1 MSKRQPKK
9 KSQAPEPEIDSLFIG
24 PPGGEINK
32 EAALRRGP
40 VATGQNAR
48 FTQSQNEAGGVTNK
62 LQFEL
67 TLKDALLFT
76 LSLWAMDK
84 ERPEIVR
91 EEANEAYSYLKE
103 YLLDLVLVNFSA
115 KNVMEGTA
123 QTKFSI
129 AGEEGEDE
137 QRRVKQTERYLNR
150 PVVIYALLHLYGQ
163 LEEFIRLENEV
174 YEISGQKAFNEETY
188 TPEDMDAWLR
198 EPDASDLTSDLPTY
212 PTPVN
217 GLPKNKG
224 GRPQKEPPSYTGSIR
239 IGGHF
244 IDQRLPKS
252 QKKKKPGGRPKKE
265 GGPTLFDELQ
275 KSTREKILNE
285 KVDIEQVNRKGDGIT
300 LTPSEWK
307 LITVIW
313 ELVHLKS
320 ANTREPGK
328 QDFYAGNGER
338 EVMSYGEATIKTV
351 RLSATL
357 YEITERYAAGKRVGG
372 KDIENVRKM
381 LIELADNPEKRHLIR
396 YTRVTKNDKGGK
408 TRYEVE
414 RWAPLLTLD
423 KIRRTEYDANDV
435 ETSKR
440 EEAVIQLNPVLY
452 DQIESKYIERPVNL
466 AARVEAAYG
475 GARMPEAV
483 NLLVDYLSRF
493 CSSKVYEPSINLTTL
508 YETIAPTYFRE
519 GRRALIKKQLEE
531 AVRVCQGIGLLI
543 EYKTVGAGSRE
554 KAIFSLNKDWVK
566 EPKEG

>member
-40 VATGQNAR
+40 VVTSQNAQ
-48 FTQSQNEAGGVTNK
+48 FTQGQNEAGEVTNS

-84 ERPEIVR
+84 EKPERAR
-91 EEANEAYSYLKE
+91 EEANEAYSYLRE
-103 YLLDLVLVNFSA
+103 YLLDLKLVNFSA
-115 KNVMEGTA
+115 KTVITGTA
-123 QTKFSI
+123 QTKFST
-129 AGEEGEDE
+129 AGDEGEDE
-137 QRRVKQTERYLNR
+137 QNRVKQTERYLNR

-163 LEEFIRLENEV
+163 LEEFLRLQNEE
-174 YEISGQKAFNEETY
+174 YELSGQKAFNEEIY
-188 TPEDMDAWLR
+188 TPEEIEEINKSLSAWI
-198 EPDASDLTSDLPTY
+198 LPSY
-212 PTPVN
+212 PPPTPVN

-224 GRPQKEPPSYTGSIR
+224 GRPQKEPPADTGSIR

-244 IDQRLPKS
+244 IDGLLPKS
-252 QKKKKPGGRPKKE
+252 QRKKKPGGRSKKE
-265 GGPTLFDELQ
+265 GAPTLFDELQ

-285 KVDIEQVNRKGDGIT
+285 KVDIEQINRKGEGIT
-300 LTPSEWK
+300 LTQSEWK

-328 QDFYAGNGER
+328 PDFYAGNGER
-338 EVMSYGEATIKTV
+338 EVISYGEVTIKAV

-372 KDIENVRKM
+372 KDIENVRRM

-396 YTRVTKNDKGGK
+396 YTRFTKNDKGGK
-408 TRYEVE
+408 TKYEVE
-414 RWAPLLTLD
+414 RWSPLLTLD

-440 EEAVIQLNPVLY
+440 EETVIQLNPVLY
-452 DQIESKYIERPVNL
+452 DQIESKYIVRPVNL
-466 AARVEAAYG
+466 AARIEAAYG
-475 GARMPEAV
+475 GGRMPEAV
-483 NLLVDYLSRF
+483 SLLVDYLSRF
-493 CSSKVYEPSINLTTL
+493 CSNRIYEPAVFLTNL
-508 YETIAPTYFRE
+508 YETIAPTYFKE

-543 EYKTVGAGSRE
+543 EYKTEGAGSRE

-566 EPKEG
+566 ETKEG